1 MSCLLSYGKPG
12 IRIFN
17 PNKNFVMKTLFI
29 LLLTAQHLFCY
40 CQDDSAVIK
49 RIFKASITQIKSRSA
64 TGYLAAVD
72 DSTISLADKAPSR
85 GIYAKEGTNLVKF
98 HYNGIEKV
106 VIRRKGATGRGL
118 LYGAI
123 IGLASG
129 AIWGL
134 SSGNDRPGIISFT
147 AGQKAIIGGFTCA
160 IVGTGIGGVI
170 GSVVRKRFKI
180 GGGKER
186 FDEMHSSMFDR
197 VYGSKQQ

>member
-17 PNKNFVMKTLFI
+17 PDKIFVVKTLFI
-29 LLLTAQHLFCY
+29 LLLTALHLFCY
-40 CQDDSAVIK
+40 GQHDSAVVK
-49 RIFKASITQIKSRSA
+49 RIFKASLTQIKSRSA
-64 TGYLAAVD
+64 AGYLAAID

-85 GIYAKEGTNLVKF
+85 GLYAKEGTNLTKF
-98 HYNGIEKV
+98 YYSGIEKV
-106 VIRRKGATGRGL
+106 VIRRKGATGRGF

-147 AGQKAIIGGFTCA
+147 AGQKAVIGGVSCA
-160 IVGTGIGGVI
+160 IVGTGIGGII

-180 GGGKER
+180 GGRKEK
-186 FDEMHSSMFDR
+186 FDEMR
-197 VYGSKQQ
+197 VNTLNRMYGSKQQ